1 MNITCLCTTD
11 TGLLTIKIALNL
23 GVKIKRVIGLN
34 PKSINDSD
42 KVSGFVDIS
51 FFCKKNKLDYKYVND
66 YTLKSISPDS
76 ILNKTDIIWVVSWQ
90 RLLPSSF
97 VNFPKIATLGSH
109 GSCDGILKGRGR
121 SPQNWALL
129 MGKKTFKISVFKI
142 TEGVDSGDIVLTKEF
157 KYNSFDNVFNS
168 YIKATICTAKSI
180 YEIVSNPILIK
191 KAKIQKGKP
200 EYFPKRIPEDGFID
214 WSMSAIDIFNQIKSL
229 SKPYPNARSIINDQI
244 ILINKASF
252 IEETFQDQHGK
263 IINKFDNGHILVS
276 CGKGS
281 LIVEEYQIK
290 NDKLLLPG
298 FNFKSVS
305 MKKTIKKILKR
316 FKKDLHNKK
325 INSSLLSFWLKR
337 NLI

>member
-1 MNITCLCTTD
+1 
-11 TGLLTIKIALNL
+11 
-23 GVKIKRVIGLN
+23 
-34 PKSINDSD
+34 
-42 KVSGFVDIS
+42 
-51 FFCKKNKLDYKYVND
+51 
-66 YTLKSISPDS
+66 
-76 ILNKTDIIWVVSWQ
+76 
-90 RLLPSSF
+90 
-97 VNFPKIATLGSH
+97 
-109 GSCDGILKGRGR
+109 
-121 SPQNWALL
+121 
-129 MGKKTFKISVFKI
+129 
-142 TEGVDSGDIVLTKEF
+142 
-157 KYNSFDNVFNS
+157 
-168 YIKATICTAKSI
+168 
-180 YEIVSNPILIK
+180 
-191 KAKIQKGKP
+191 
-200 EYFPKRIPEDGFID
+200 
-214 WSMSAIDIFNQIKSL
+214 MSAIDIFNQIKSL

-290 NDKLLLPG
+290 KDKLLLPG